1 MSDLKDVFSKNTY
14 VENAAEV
21 NFEEFEKV
29 ITSRRSVRRF
39 TDKNIPEDVV
49 RKCLDMALLAPNSS
63 NLQPWEFHWVR
74 SSKVRKKID
83 QAFLSQPA
91 ATTAD
96 TIIVA
101 VARTATWK
109 IHAKKM
115 VDLIKAQDPK
125 HSALSYYEKI
135 VPLVYTIGFLGLA
148 GLLKKTFLSVIGFRK
163 PVPREPTS
171 KAELITWAVKSTALA
186 CQNLMLAFRAAGYD
200 SCPMEGMDSSRLKK
214 LLKLPSDAVVVMGI
228 SAGQRAEDGVFGKQI
243 RFDKKLFIHEI

>member
-243 RFDKKLFIHEI
+243 RFDKKLFIHEV